1 MLMGVSKHIL
11 ILLLSFFILEVSAQ
25 TQPQLDSA
33 NKGRID
39 ITQKGMYVLG
49 SWAIANMAYS
59 GYRLTNTEGEQKY
72 FHQFNVMWN
81 TVNIALAAGS
91 LLTNDFETLGLQK
104 TLAEQHKMEKI
115 LLLNMG
121 LDVGYIA
128 TGFFLKEKGK
138 TATNKPE
145 RFRGFGNSLLLQGG
159 FLLAFDGVF
168 YYALQK
174 HGGKTMDILSN
185 VQVGFNHIG
194 YRWSF

>member
-1 MLMGVSKHIL
+1 MSVSRHLLIIL
-11 ILLLSFFILEVSAQ
+11 FSFFFIEAVAQ
-25 TQPQLDSA
+25 TQTQLDNA
-33 NKGRID
+33 NRGRLD
-39 ITQKGMYVLG
+39 ITKKGMYVLG
-49 SWAIANMAYS
+49 SWAVANMAYS
-59 GYRLTNTEGEQKY
+59 GYRLTNTEGKQKY
-72 FHQFNVMWN
+72 FHQMNVAWN

-115 LLLNMG
+115 LLLNIG

-128 TGFFLKEKGK
+128 TGFFLKERGK

-145 RFRGFGNSLLLQGG
+145 RLRGFGNSLLLQGG
-159 FLLAFDGVF
+159 FLLAFDSVF

-174 HGGKTMDILSN
+174 HGGKTMDLLSN
-185 VQVGFNHIG
+185 VQVGFNTIG